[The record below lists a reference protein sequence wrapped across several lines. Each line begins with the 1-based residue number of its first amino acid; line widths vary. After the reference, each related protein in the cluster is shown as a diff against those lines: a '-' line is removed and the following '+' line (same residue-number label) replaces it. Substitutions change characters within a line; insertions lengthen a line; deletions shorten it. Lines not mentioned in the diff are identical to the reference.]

1 MRRPH
6 CEDISSSTYVGT
18 AFSLFRVCPKNK
30 PCFTPTN
37 GTPEGVS
44 HGIHNWTET
53 ERKRNRTTVNSKRKE
68 TERNWKLFFTRTVWT
83 GVMCPIPFRVYTM
96 PSSNHKY
103 WKRLLATNS
112 TICLREVYY
121 TYMADINNMFPQACF
136 LQPCYKLVQR
146 GNKHVQITN
155 NLVSSIIQWSAASLL
170 LQQAWTMLIWEGQAW
185 SGFRGADLALWRPKW
200 RHQKNHGVDGWIS
213 GVSACRFSQFLAC
226 WGSWSSNAVST
237 RYCHRPQKSAQACA
251 KCMTIVV
258 YFHRSAYNCMRRQ
271 ASIWHQ
277 YIVTVV
283 FKFQHPWG
291 L

>member
-1 MRRPH
+1 MKIFLLAPTWVLHSRCFAFALRTNLVSLPLTGLRRACH
-6 CEDISSSTYVGT
+6 AE
-18 AFSLFRVCPKNK
+18 
-30 PCFTPTN
+30 FTIERKLN
-37 GTPEGVS
+37 G
-44 HGIHNWTET
+44 NWTET
-53 ERKRNRTTVNSKRKE
+53 EQNDSEQQK
-68 TERNWKLFFTRTVWT
+68 ERNGTKLETFFTPTVWT
-83 GVMCPIPFRVYTM
+83 GVMCPIPYTM

-155 NLVSSIIQWSAASLL
+155 NLVSSIIQWSAV
-170 LQQAWTMLIWEGQAW
+170 LIWEGQAW

-213 GVSACRFSQFLAC
+213 GVSACRFSQFFAC

-258 YFHRSAYNCMRRQ
+258 YFHRSAYNCMRCQ